1 MHPTN
6 RLLRCMAWE
15 RAKGELRSMLQ
26 TFVHEDE
33 PGQYENMK
41 MAIDAFVQKV
51 EEEGY
56 QE

>member
-15 RAKGELRSMLQ
+15 RAKGELGSMLQ
-26 TFVHEDE
+26 TFVHVA
-33 PGQYENMK
+33 GSWQYENMK